1 MTHAKAIFFGE
12 HSVVYGKKG
21 ITIPLPE
28 MKVTAE
34 LNKNNHIQKR
44 DKILT
49 YIAKKCNVA
58 DTTQII
64 IKSSIP
70 VGRGLGSS
78 AALSVAIAR
87 ANKCPNIK
95 EIADDCEK
103 FIHGNPSGIDV
114 NQVLSEKPLI
124 FSKKDGAKPLNF
136 NLNAF
141 LLVIDTGLIG
151 ITKDAVKRVKENYEF
166 NKIYIEELGEI
177 TEKVLPYLLKKDLRK
192 IGFFMDKAHEL
203 LRKIGVSHEKNDDV
217 VKICKNS
224 GAIGAK
230 ITGGGDGG
238 CCIAL
243 SENFEKAKIIQDK
256 LKERGYLSWI
266 VSV

>member
-28 MKVTAE
+28 MKVTAK
-34 LNKNNHIQKR
+34 LNKTNKIQKR
-44 DKILT
+44 DKILS
-49 YIAKKCNVA
+49 YIAKKCNIE
-58 DTTQII
+58 DTTEII

-78 AALSVAIAR
+78 AALSIAIAR
-87 ANKCPNIK
+87 ANNCDNVK

-114 NQVLSEKPLI
+114 NQVLSDSPLL
-124 FSKKDGAKPLNF
+124 FSKKEGASILDF

-141 LLVIDTGLIG
+141 LLVIDTGVIG
-151 ITKDAVKRVKENYEF
+151 ITKESVNRVKKNYEF
-166 NKIYIEELGEI
+166 NKNYIEELGNI
-177 TEKVLPYLLKKDLRK
+177 TEEVIPYLLKNDLTK
-192 IGFFMDKAHEL
+192 IGFFMDRAHQL
-203 LRKIGVSHEKNDDV
+203 LKKIGVSHYKNDEV
-217 VKICKNS
+217 VEICKKNS
-224 GAIGAK
+224 AIGAK

-243 SENFEKAKIIQDK
+243 SGNFEQAKIIQDK
-256 LKERGYLSWI
+256 LKERGYSSWI